1 MTMVL
6 ILVHCAEVGEK
17 ERLLFVNPTRFQLSI
32 SLRPPAYNSTAVY
45 ITIHISIGFT
55 KYTDIWCRQA
65 TQGRITIHISIG
77 FTTYADIWGR
87 DSTQGPITMNIS
99 IGFTKYY
106 YEHIYRVY

>member
-55 KYTDIWCRQA
+55 
-65 TQGRITIHISIG
+65 
-77 FTTYADIWGR
+77 TYADIWGR